1 MTQLAFVFFPTD
13 WSVTESKM
21 LALKKFSNHIDPDI
35 SVAYLVRYLFLA
47 YYSPVG
53 NGRGETVSHNQGLR
67 LTEILFSST
76 HDFIVLTSAGRQGK
90 KSRGR
95 WV

>member
-47 YYSPVG
+47 Y
-53 NGRGETVSHNQGLR
+53 
-67 LTEILFSST
+67 
-76 HDFIVLTSAGRQGK
+76 
-90 KSRGR
+90 
-95 WV
+95 